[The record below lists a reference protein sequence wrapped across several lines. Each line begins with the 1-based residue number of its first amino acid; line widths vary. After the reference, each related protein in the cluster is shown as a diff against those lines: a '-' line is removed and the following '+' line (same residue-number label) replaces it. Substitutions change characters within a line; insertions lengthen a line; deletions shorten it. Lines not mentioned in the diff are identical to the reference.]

1 MINNGDEI
9 VVFLGL
15 KLFNSDNSC
24 FSCSGN
30 AQVTFME
37 KPLFKNPFSK
47 IWTLI
52 YNSYLIIQRYLGY
65 HVNRGLSSLRF
76 QSLQIWIFFQISN
89 WRMVD
94 WNLYGLRNV
103 TLNLFNIEDLKI
115 HQKRC
120 STKQNSNWVWDLSVL
135 ILKFIPIFK

>member
-37 KPLFKNPFSK
+37 KPLFKKSVFEN
-47 IWTLI
+47 
-52 YNSYLIIQRYLGY
+52 
-65 HVNRGLSSLRF
+65 
-76 QSLQIWIFFQISN
+76 
-89 WRMVD
+89 M
-94 WNLYGLRNV
+94 
-103 TLNLFNIEDLKI
+103 NIDI
-115 HQKRC
+115 
-120 STKQNSNWVWDLSVL
+120 
-135 ILKFIPIFK
+135 